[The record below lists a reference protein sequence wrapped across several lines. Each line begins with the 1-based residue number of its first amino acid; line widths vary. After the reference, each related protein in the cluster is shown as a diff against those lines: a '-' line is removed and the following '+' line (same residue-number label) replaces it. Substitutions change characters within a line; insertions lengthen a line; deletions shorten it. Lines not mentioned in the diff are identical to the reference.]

1 MIVIIAAAGA
11 AIGVLKI
18 VLMVFCA
25 LIALGVVVII
35 HELGHF
41 ITARKAGV
49 EVEAFSIGFGPRLWG
64 VKKGGID
71 YRISLIPFGGYVKM
85 KGMEAEDGKEPH
97 EIEGGFFA
105 ARPARRSFIAFAGPA
120 MNILLALA
128 VFTLLWLTGTKVPQG
143 VLTTTIG
150 YVEEDSPAGKAGLVP
165 GDTILKVNGQ
175 PVKEW
180 KDVMGGVAFSPTN
193 RPIDLSI
200 EHRGAIVSKRVFV
213 EQDKEAG
220 FRHLRIYPRMDLVVS
235 EVEEG
240 KDYLGQDFL
249 AKELGLR
256 KGDTLCSLAG
266 ENLYHIDQFREILR
280 KNSGKEV
287 ELLVDRGTKKPRELT
302 FPFRVPPAGIGVK
315 LVTKGSLAKK
325 IGLRNGDLIAEAAG
339 EKISKVSA
347 FEEILKK
354 NAGKKIKLKV
364 LPGKHLSAAG
374 SSEETRKDNLL
385 GATLEEGFPVLGFAP
400 GVVYRMRKEGPFFA
414 TYSAI
419 KNVVLTLKGL
429 MTRRVSTKGISG
441 PVGIVGFIAKSIS
454 ISFTTFLYF
463 IGFLS
468 ANFAVINLLP
478 IPIVDGGHIMFCALE
493 KVRRKPIRQKT
504 MTVIVNVFFVLILAF
519 FLFVTRNDVLR
530 FLKGRP
536 EKVQRK
542 ETEELWLEVPES
554 GASLSTADCG
564 LQIADCGGGNAGRLL

>member
-1 MIVIIAAAGA
+1 MIVTIAAAGA

-25 LIALGVVVII
+25 IVALGVVVII

-49 EVEAFSIGFGPRLWG
+49 KVEAFSIGFGPKIWG

-71 YRISLIPFGGYVKM
+71 YRISLILFGGYVKM
-85 KGMEAEDGKEPH
+85 KGMEAEGGKEPH

-105 ARPARRSFIAFAGPA
+105 AKPGRRAFISFAGPA
-120 MNILLALA
+120 MNVLLALA
-128 VFTLLWLTGTKVPQG
+128 VFTLLWFTGTKVPQG

-150 YVEEDSPAGKAGLVP
+150 YVEEGSPAENEGLVP
-165 GDTILKVNGQ
+165 GDAILKVNGQ
-175 PVKEW
+175 AVKDW
-180 KDVMGGVAFSPTN
+180 KDIMGAVAFSPTSK
-193 RPIDLSI
+193 PVHLTI
-200 EHRGAIVSKRVFV
+200 ERGGAILSKRVAV
-213 EQDKEAG
+213 KSDKEVG
-220 FRHLRIYPRMDLVVS
+220 YRHLRIYPRMDLVVS
-235 EVEEG
+235 ELKEG
-240 KDYLGQDFL
+240 KDYLGEDFL

-256 KGDTLCSLAG
+256 KGDTLRSLAG
-266 ENLYHIDQFREILR
+266 QRLYHIDQFREILR
-280 KNSGKEV
+280 KNIGKQV
-287 ELLVDRGTKKPRELT
+287 DLLVYRETSSPPELT
-302 FPFRVPPAGIGVK
+302 FPFRVPAPGIGVK
-315 LVTKGSLAKK
+315 FVRKGSLAQK
-325 IGLRNGDLIAEAAG
+325 IGLRSGDLIVAAAG
-339 EKISKVSA
+339 QKISSVSA
-347 FEEILKK
+347 FEEILNK
-354 NAGKKIKLKV
+354 NAGKRIKLKV

-374 SSEETRKDNLL
+374 NSEETPKDKIL
-385 GATLEEGFPVLGFAP
+385 GAALEEGFPVLGFAP
-400 GVVYRMRKEGPFFA
+400 GVLYGVKREGPLTA

-441 PVGIVGFIAKSIS
+441 PVGIVGMIAKSIS

-478 IPIVDGGHIMFCALE
+478 IPIVDGGHIMFCAIE

-504 MTVIVNVFFVLILAF
+504 MTALINVFFVLIIGF

-530 FLKGRP
+530 FFEGRT
-536 EKVQRK
+536 EKVERK
-542 ETEELWLEVPES
+542 ETEELWLDVPES
-554 GASLSTADCG
+554 GASLSPG
-564 LQIADCGGGNAGRLL
+564 QGENSPPQE